1 MVGAP
6 TSSGLAK
13 DYLQAHPA
21 ARSLVQVA
29 ADLSRELSAEEREA
43 LALAVS
49 DGASG
54 PLSADE
60 VGSASSL
67 AAGLRRERMASPA
80 RYLAGRRLDHGRKRH
95 GDEDMAAWE
104 ISDGTALEGP
114 KSFVRRLFGSMR
126 GTKPLTL
133 SPPAAGRLG
142 QTEFAVAE
150 FLGGLDRAALDDM
163 LAAVPGATI
172 ARNHKRAEGEAS
184 ISVVQRTTKAR
195 SGDTKDK
202 VRPRRGHAALRAIHA
217 HRPLSSAPKCP
228 FTSIT

>member
-1 MVGAP
+1 M
-6 TSSGLAK
+6 AK

-49 DGASG
+49 DGAAG

-80 RYLAGRRLDHGRKRH
+80 RYLAGRRRQ
-95 GDEDMAAWE
+95 EDMAAWD

-142 QTEFAVAE
+142 ATEFAVAE

-163 LAAVPGATI
+163 LAAVPGASI

-202 VRPRRGHAALRAIHA
+202 VALQDALCFLSIPP
-217 HRPLSSAPKCP
+217 RPLSSAPKCP